1 MLRKVGRAQVVGI
14 AAILALF
21 FTAEF
26 ALNGFD
32 VAPRQQAQAP
42 MR

>member
-1 MLRKVGRAQVVGI
+1 MVRKVGRAQLVGI

-21 FTAEF
+21 FVAEF

-32 VAPRQQAQAP
+32 ASPRQQAEATA
-42 MR
+42 R